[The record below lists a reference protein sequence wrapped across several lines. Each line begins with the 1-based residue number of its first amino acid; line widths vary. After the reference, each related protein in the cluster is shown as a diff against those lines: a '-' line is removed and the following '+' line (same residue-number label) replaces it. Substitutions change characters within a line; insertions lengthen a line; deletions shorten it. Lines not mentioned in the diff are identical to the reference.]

1 MARPSQHMT
10 ATSRSETLSYHTGDF
25 FMTGIEPQFVEQ
37 PISYQ
42 KRRKYIGRMK
52 YFWFLQINNGRAR
65 QIKQHAV
72 GDTSFEIS
80 TFLNSEVL
88 DSSRLTGTLF
98 HVQTS
103 SPRG

>member
-10 ATSRSETLSYHTGDF
+10 AMSRSETLSYHPGDF
-25 FMTGIEPQFVEQ
+25 FMTGIEPQLVEQ
-37 PISYQ
+37 PIFYR

-52 YFWFLQINNGRAR
+52 HFWFLQINNGRAR
-65 QIKQHAV
+65 QINQHAV

-80 TFLNSEVL
+80 MFLNSEVPS
-88 DSSRLTGTLF
+88 SSRLTGTLF
-98 HVQTS
+98 RVQIS